1 MATINDNNV
10 SNNATTYWIFDNQ
23 RAESDTANAESNW
36 WGTTIEAE
44 IQVKI
49 FDSNDDITKGTVD
62 YVPFLTSPS
71 TSPPPSPPTNLTGE
85 ASGTSASLFWAANPE
100 GEITGY
106 QVYYDTDSTGNPYD
120 GTGGAQGISPID
132 VGNVTT
138 FTISGL
144 IPGAT
149 YFIAVTALDNRG
161 SESWFS
167 NEVSI
172 TTASSTE
179 LDVSLSKTDSSDPV
193 AAGAEL
199 TYVLKVTNET
209 TGASVATGLFV
220 TDTLPGG
227 VTFKSSTPSQ
237 GTVDPVMEA
246 NVVWNVGT
254 LSSGQSETLEIQVT
268 VDPATPD
275 GTILTNNAVIEGD
288 QLDPNPANNTV
299 AETTMVVVPVCT
311 LDLTPSYT
319 DGTLMVDVLV
329 GTNVAV
335 TANLWGTGGNNII
348 SLFSGP
354 VPVIEPPINAP
365 IAKPLPPSGT
375 VGILATLT
383 LPGLGLI
390 CSDFTTVDTG
400 APP

>member
-1 MATINDNNV
+1 M
-10 SNNATTYWIFDNQ
+10 
-23 RAESDTANAESNW
+23 
-36 WGTTIEAE
+36 
-44 IQVKI
+44 
-49 FDSNDDITKGTVD
+49 
-62 YVPFLTSPS
+62 
-71 TSPPPSPPTNLTGE
+71 
-85 ASGTSASLFWAANPE
+85 
-100 GEITGY
+100 
-106 QVYYDTDSTGNPYD
+106 
-120 GTGGAQGISPID
+120 
-132 VGNVTT
+132 GNVTT

-246 NVVWNVGT
+246 NVVWNVGI

-268 VDPATPD
+268 VDPATLD

-400 APP
+400 VPP

>member
-1 MATINDNNV
+1 MIWEVGVLTAGQTETLDIVVTVDSGTAGGTILTNTAVVQGDQSDPNPAN
-10 SNNATTYWIFDNQ
+10 
-23 RAESDTANAESNW
+23 DTAIE
-36 WGTTIEAE
+36 TTFVI
-44 IQVKI
+44 
-49 FDSNDDITKGTVD
+49 
-62 YVPFLTSPS
+62 
-71 TSPPPSPPTNLTGE
+71 
-85 ASGTSASLFWAANPE
+85 
-100 GEITGY
+100 
-106 QVYYDTDSTGNPYD
+106 
-120 GTGGAQGISPID
+120 GTGGIE
-132 VGNVTT
+132 
-138 FTISGL
+138 L
-144 IPGAT
+144 
-149 YFIAVTALDNRG
+149 
-161 SESWFS
+161 
-167 NEVSI
+167 SI
-172 TTASSTE
+172 TK
-179 LDVSLSKTDSSDPV
+179 VDSPDPV
-193 AAGAEL
+193 APGDDL
-199 TYVLKVTNET
+199 TYTLKVTNGV
-209 TGASVATGLFV
+209 TGAAVATGVFV
-220 TDTLPGG
+220 TDTFSSS
-227 VTFKSSTPSQ
+227 VTFKSAVPSQ

-335 TANLWGTGGNNII
+335 TANLWGKGGNNII
-348 SLFSGP
+348 SQFSGP